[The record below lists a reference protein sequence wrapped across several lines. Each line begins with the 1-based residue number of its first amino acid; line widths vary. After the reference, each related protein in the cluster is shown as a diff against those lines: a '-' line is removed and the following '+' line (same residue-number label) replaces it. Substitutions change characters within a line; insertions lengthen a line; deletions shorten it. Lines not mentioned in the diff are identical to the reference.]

1 MAIMPTH
8 SVKEEMSFAKVT
20 TKHESGTNE
29 ANNGKVA
36 ATADKQPPHV
46 IDEADR
52 HPTTIRRD
60 IPSTVVV
67 PAVDSA
73 MLGDASDLSNGKP
86 GQLLANNVADANSAH
101 LPSPLASDTSDT
113 NNSHLLPSPCV
124 QEQDKGAVRDP
135 ISEEN
140 ITKITSSQPSTV
152 PSSNDTKSVASAT
165 TYTLDEKESLRPDDS
180 ASVKAGEDEDGR
192 ASTQAGS
199 RIGSDSGARAFSD
212 QLREIS
218 QMGPQSRQ
226 APNLPRVSPAVQTP
240 AGVLYSPTPLAG
252 PPNFPG
258 LNSLET
264 PNEVALSFPPDEK
277 LLAALNSVRDRVW
290 VLKLEQDITD
300 FVKDET

>member
-1 MAIMPTH
+1 MPTQ
-8 SVKEEMSFAKVT
+8 SANQEMSFAKVRAPQDL
-20 TKHESGTNE
+20 GTNRTNIE
-29 ANNGKVA
+29 KAA

-46 IDEADR
+46 MDKADR
-52 HPTTIRRD
+52 HLTSTQRD

-67 PAVDSA
+67 PAAENS
-73 MLGDASDLSNGKP
+73 MLGEASDYSTGEAP
-86 GQLLANNVADANSAH
+86 SPLANIIPSTNNPH
-101 LPSPLASDTSDT
+101 LPSPLANLTSDT
-113 NNSHLLPSPCV
+113 NAPHLLSSPCV
-124 QEQDKGAVRDP
+124 QEQERAAARDP
-135 ISEEN
+135 VSEEN
-140 ITKITSSQPSTV
+140 ITKITSSQSSTI

-180 ASVKAGEDEDGR
+180 ASVKAGDDEDGR

-226 APNLPRVSPAVQTP
+226 APPVPRISSAVQTP
-240 AGVLYSPTPLAG
+240 AGVLYSPSPLAG
-252 PPNFPG
+252 PTSFPG
-258 LNSLET
+258 LTSLDV
-264 PNEVALSFPPDEK
+264 PDEVALSFPPDEK